1 MCICCV
7 LFLKKKQGIEMDRL
21 ICRIFRWYKSGIIF
35 ASTCRFLV
43 AIAGTEGVRAVL
55 HHLT

>member
-21 ICRIFRWYKSGIIF
+21 ICRIFRWYKSGIYLQVHVD
-35 ASTCRFLV
+35 FL
-43 AIAGTEGVRAVL
+43 L
-55 HHLT
+55 L

>member
-1 MCICCV
+1 
-7 LFLKKKQGIEMDRL
+7 MDSVGG
-21 ICRIFRWYKSGIIF
+21 WKNVGIF